1 MPQRKTSLLLLK
13 IRFSSNRFLR
23 RFSSNCLKLATT
35 PFLPP
40 TSVTFLAALS
50 LVLPVTFLTAFSLVL
65 VLPVTLPTAFLVELV
80 LPMTLPTTLSP
91 LPSNLQ
97 TGCLTFSGYQKILKI
112 LLTVVVLHFTT
123 FHIRVVN

>member
-23 RFSSNCLKLATT
+23 RFSSNCLRLATT

-40 TSVTFLAALS
+40 TSVTFLAAWS

-65 VLPVTLPTAFLVELV
+65 VLPVTFPTAFLVVL
-80 LPMTLPTTLSP
+80 LPMTLPTILSP

-97 TGCLTFSGYQKILKI
+97 TGFLTFSGYQKILKI